1 MVQAWPNP
9 CAWLVCRT
17 EGGGDLGS
25 QTQVETLEPP
35 WVDEVLHFW
44 FVKLEEAHWFTKDD
58 ELDAQIRRRFL
69 ALHERLLRQEG
80 RGVSTSR
87 PLLAAVIV
95 LDQFSRNMFRGNPRT
110 YAADPIARQ
119 LARTATEQGFD
130 LAMTP
135 VQRLFLY
142 LPFEHSENR
151 EDQALALKLIKLLGI
166 EDWTRDA
173 LAHKVL
179 IDRFGRFPHRNQ
191 ILNRLST
198 PEEIAYLAESTTS
211 F

>member
-1 MVQAWPNP
+1 MVKN
-9 CAWLVCRT
+9 
-17 EGGGDLGS
+17 LGS
-25 QTQVETLEPP
+25 QTPAEALEPP

-44 FVKLEEAHWFTKDD
+44 FAELEEAHWFSKDD
-58 ELDAQIRRRFL
+58 ALDAQIRRRFL
-69 ALHERLLRQEG
+69 ALHERLLNQEPP
-80 RGVSTSR
+80 GVSAPR

-95 LDQFSRNMFRGNPRT
+95 LDQFSRNMFRGHPRT
-110 YAADPIARQ
+110 YAADESARR
-119 LARTATEQGFD
+119 LARIATEQGFD

-151 EDQALALKLIKLLGI
+151 EDQALALKLINQLGN
-166 EDWTRDA
+166 EDWTRDT
-173 LAHKVL
+173 LAHNVL

-191 ILNRLST
+191 ILNRPST
-198 PEEIAYLAESTTS
+198 PEEIAHLAESMTA